1 VENLHITENGKELRA
16 STLHKDFL
24 TIGRLP
30 DNDIVLSDD
39 SVSARHARL
48 ERYAPG
54 WQIVDLNSTNGT
66 HLNQQELPP
75 NAPHNWPPNTPLLIG
90 PYTLVWQSIPA
101 PEKAASAPRTEKA
114 AAQPHATNLGS
125 ITLEPISI
133 QLAPGET
140 RDIVVNA
147 VNEARHVEQ
156 YTIEIEGLPASWV
169 MFAQTRV
176 QLMPDM
182 QKTTFQ
188 FQIRIPQQGS
198 AAQTYP
204 YRLVLRSVADQREEG
219 CAYGN
224 VLVSPA
230 PAFEAV
236 IKPTQIKNR
245 GKCQVVIHNQGNAPA
260 EYLVTGYSESTAV
273 QFDKSTQT
281 ITVPSGQEERIALEV
296 AAAQRPFVGDK
307 AVAHSFKVAVIPFRG
322 EPKTPQ
328 GKLEVWPR
336 LSKQLLVF
344 LALLLGLP
352 IALSAISC
360 RQQIGTVSVKATEAV
375 VTGTAIAVAVVE
387 TTTAVAINATAT
399 AEVRS
404 TAAWCMADADG
415 DGLTN
420 CEEIALGTDPYNP
433 DTDGDGLMDGEE
445 ILASG
450 VRPHNTDPKNPD
462 TDGDGL
468 SDGSEVRCN
477 PDVDGPARGQCT
489 NPANSDTDGDGI
501 PDNIDPD
508 SSGWPSPTPLPENNL
523 LPNPS
528 FELHTEAAR
537 FTDGTFK
544 NEINIPAGWGLLVD
558 DNVENG
564 ISGGSG
570 SPFVFPEMLVVTRDN
585 MNECIGNLDEPICSI
600 FSGAYALK
608 VFKGDAPI
616 RFALFNQFF
625 LEPGVYEFRVQF
637 FADAVQ
643 FYDDQN
649 QKVWAQSG
657 AAEIHLCV
665 EGGEYAHKDWESVE
679 IGINNYRDVTF
690 IVPKERN
697 VIIYAKFRN
706 IQDIKNN
713 GWFLDNWSLKKV
725 GVLDNDMAGAN
736 TDQHGCRADLT
747 AAFIKN

>member
-1 VENLHITENGKELRA
+1 MENLHITENGKELRA

-125 ITLEPISI
+125 ITLEPISV

-404 TAAWCMADADG
+404 T
-415 DGLTN
+415 
-420 CEEIALGTDPYNP
+420 
-433 DTDGDGLMDGEE
+433 
-445 ILASG
+445 
-450 VRPHNTDPKNPD
+450 
-462 TDGDGL
+462 
-468 SDGSEVRCN
+468 VRCN

-489 NPANSDTDGDGI
+489 NPANSDTNRDGI

>member
-48 ERYAPG
+48 ERHAPG

-125 ITLEPISI
+125 ITLEPISV

-169 MFAQTRV
+169 TFAQTRV

-188 FQIRIPQQGS
+188 FQIRVPQQGS

-204 YRLVLRSVADQREEG
+204 YRLLLRSVADQREEG

-404 TAAWCMADADG
+404 T
-415 DGLTN
+415 
-420 CEEIALGTDPYNP
+420 
-433 DTDGDGLMDGEE
+433 
-445 ILASG
+445 
-450 VRPHNTDPKNPD
+450 
-462 TDGDGL
+462 
-468 SDGSEVRCN
+468 VRCN

-489 NPANSDTDGDGI
+489 NPANSDTNRDGI

-616 RFALFNQFF
+616 RFALFNQLF